1 MIILIITGV
10 CIHIPFESLF
20 VSFYKGLLFYIFCF
34 VDYCSHHWL
43 DFWWFQLFF
52 QYLAFWMS
60 CFYDCM
66 SLWLIFDRI
75 VLFWWSRSVLS
86 IGLFIIFILFDGDPF
101 PKSPRTIREDYW
113 KWIPQFFLER
123 ILRLIFF
130 FDNLCFLFI
139 FKIVVI
145 I

>member
-34 VDYCSHHWL
+34 VDYWSHHRL

-52 QYLAFWMS
+52 QSLAFWMP

-66 SLWLIFDRI
+66 FLWLICDQI
-75 VLFWWSRSVLS
+75 VLFWWCRSVLS

-101 PKSPRTIREDYW
+101 PKSPRTIREGYW

-123 ILRLIFF
+123 ILWLIYFW
-130 FDNLCFLFI
+130 
-139 FKIVVI
+139 
-145 I
+145 

>member
-20 VSFYKGLLFYIFCF
+20 VSFYKELLFYIFCF
-34 VDYCSHHWL
+34 VDYWSHHWL

-52 QYLAFWMS
+52 QSLAFWMP

-66 SLWLIFDRI
+66 FLWLICDQI
-75 VLFWWSRSVLS
+75 VLFWWCRSVLS

-123 ILRLIFF
+123 ILWLIYFW
-130 FDNLCFLFI
+130 
-139 FKIVVI
+139 
-145 I
+145 